1 MVDLIKTNRIFSVRF
16 YLYLIFVPSSRS
28 LKWLPTERVELRG
41 GKIDED
47 LLSKNKRNSL
57 YHFSWS
63 DLFNEIK
70 INHAMS
76 VVNQNVEKEVVKVN
90 ELKVASN
97 NDMQLLIESSTSS
110 EVKGKLQLTY
120 LNEKFEGRFI
130 ASPDLIKLKTIHP
143 FQGMVAAVA
152 LEPGTSTSFLQSNG
166 GLSATGQQHIY
177 FLVFDIFHL
186 YNLFRLKP
194 QALLSLYQEALVIL
208 KSKEEKAEFGKIDP
222 RSDLGITLASW
233 LHSQVKQRFK
243 HSYCSPKGLLYS
255 FQNLL
260 RLYPTYFLT
269 ETSSN

>member
-1 MVDLIKTNRIFSVRF
+1 M
-16 YLYLIFVPSSRS
+16 YL
-28 LKWLPTERVELRG
+28 
-41 GKIDED
+41 
-47 LLSKNKRNSL
+47 
-57 YHFSWS
+57 
-63 DLFNEIK
+63 
-70 INHAMS
+70 A
-76 VVNQNVEKEVVKVN
+76 NQNIEKEVIKAN
-90 ELKVASN
+90 DIKVASN
-97 NDMQLLIESSTSS
+97 NDMQLFIESSSSS
-110 EVKGKLQLTY
+110 EVKGKLHLTY

-130 ASPDLIKLKTIHP
+130 ATPDLIKLKTIHP

-152 LEPGTSTSFLQSNG
+152 LELGSSTPFLQSNG
-166 GLSATGQQHIY
+166 GLSVAGQQHVY

-194 QALLSLYQEALVIL
+194 QALLALYQEALAIL
-208 KSKEEKAEFGKIDP
+208 KAKEKSAEFGKIDP
-222 RSDLGITLASW
+222 RSDVGITLASW

>member
-1 MVDLIKTNRIFSVRF
+1 M
-16 YLYLIFVPSSRS
+16 PSSRS

-47 LLSKNKRNSL
+47 LLSKTKRNFL

-63 DLFNEIK
+63 DLLNEIK
-70 INHAMS
+70 INHAM
-76 VVNQNVEKEVVKVN
+76 
-90 ELKVASN
+90 
-97 NDMQLLIESSTSS
+97 QLFIDSSLSL

-130 ASPDLIKLKTIHP
+130 ATPDLIKLKTIHP

-152 LEPGTSTSFLQSNG
+152 LEPGCLTPFLQSKG
-166 GLSATGQQHIY
+166 GLSASGQQHIY

-194 QALLSLYQEALVIL
+194 QALLALYQEAITIL
-208 KSKEEKAEFGKIDP
+208 KEKEVSAEFGKIDP
-222 RSDLGITLASW
+222 RSEIGITLASW
-233 LHSQVKQRFK
+233 LHVQVKQRFK

-260 RLYPTYFLT
+260 KLYPTYFIVDT
-269 ETSSN
+269 ASN

>member
-1 MVDLIKTNRIFSVRF
+1 MNRIFSVRF
-16 YLYLIFVPSSRS
+16 YLCLIFVPSSRS
-28 LKWLPTERVELRG
+28 LKWLPTERVKLRG

-63 DLFNEIK
+63 DLFNPFK
-70 INHAMS
+70 VNHAMLVS
-76 VVNQNVEKEVVKVN
+76 NQKPEKELVQSKN
-90 ELKVASN
+90 DLELF
-97 NDMQLLIESSTSS
+97 IESSTPL

-120 LNEKFEGRFI
+120 LNENFEGRFI
-130 ASPDLIKLKTIHP
+130 ATPDLIKLKTIHP

-152 LEPGTSTSFLQSNG
+152 VEPGNLAQFLQANG
-166 GLSATGQQHIY
+166 GLSASGQQHIY

-194 QALLSLYQEALVIL
+194 QSLLALYQEALTIL
-208 KSKEEKAEFGKIDP
+208 KAKGATLEFGKIDP
-222 RSDLGITLASW
+222 RSELGIELAAW
-233 LHSQVKQRFK
+233 LHEQVKQRFK

-260 RLYPTYFLT
+260 KLYPEYFIPA
-269 ETSSN
+269 